1 MTLSVTPLYAG
12 LIALIFILL
21 STRVILYRRKHLVS
35 VGDAGDKKLLKR
47 MRAQAN
53 CAEYAPIG
61 LLLLLL
67 AELQGAPL
75 LVLHALGLMLL
86 AGRFM
91 HGYGFS
97 QSPGIMP
104 LRVGGMALTLIM
116 IIVTALGLVA
126 HALF

>member
-12 LIALIFILL
+12 LIALIFIIL
-21 STRVILYRRKHLVS
+21 STRVITYRRKHRLS

-67 AELQGAPL
+67 AELQGAPH
-75 LVLHALGLMLL
+75 LVLHALGLMLF

-116 IIVTALGLVA
+116 IVLTALGLVA